1 MSMSILSNESTAQA
15 IGSARPLRL
24 LNLKP
29 SSAPAGNLSVRR
41 ISSQMLLEGAR
52 ELVIQHQGGEYHL
65 RLTRNDKLIL
75 TK

>member
-1 MSMSILSNESTAQA
+1 MPHAC
-15 IGSARPLRL
+15 
-24 LNLKP
+24 
-29 SSAPAGNLSVRR
+29 PATVRR
-41 ISSQMLLEGAR
+41 VPSGQLLPNGAR

>member
-1 MSMSILSNESTAQA
+1 MSTPAPSLSPSLQPLAVPRRSVSMPA
-15 IGSARPLRL
+15 IAAATRHVTSQSL
-24 LNLKP
+24 L
-29 SSAPAGNLSVRR
+29 AG
-41 ISSQMLLEGAR
+41 GR

>member
-1 MSMSILSNESTAQA
+1 MSISLLSQ
-15 IGSARPLRL
+15 
-24 LNLKP
+24 P
-29 SSAPAGNLSVRR
+29 SLATHASSPSVRSLQLVATRDAVADTAAIPR
-41 ISSQMLLEGAR
+41 ISSQLLLDGGR

>member
-1 MSMSILSNESTAQA
+1 MSTPA
-15 IGSARPLRL
+15 ISLPLL
-24 LNLKP
+24 LPQLPAALRKP
-29 SSAPAGNLSVRR
+29 SSAATSTATRHV
-41 ISSQMLLEGAR
+41 SSHALLAGAR

>member
-1 MSMSILSNESTAQA
+1 MPLSLPQPLAALRRPSPGVATA
-15 IGSARPLRL
+15 GTRH
-24 LNLKP
+24 
-29 SSAPAGNLSVRR
+29 V
-41 ISSQMLLEGAR
+41 SSQSLLAGAR